1 MENPHLRPYLLGL
14 AVGICGLFYIAVSA
28 VEWTEMVLI
37 LVFFSHAASGL
48 NWVLSTTFLQERSAD
63 EWRGRVAGTDHF
75 GITLTMGIS
84 AVVGGLIM
92 ENGLLE
98 LRELIAL
105 TGMVQI
111 VLGLAWIVLASPQ
124 EKTLLDQSLKSS

>member
-1 MENPHLRPYLLGL
+1 
-14 AVGICGLFYIAVSA
+14 
-28 VEWTEMVLI
+28 
-37 LVFFSHAASGL
+37 
-48 NWVLSTTFLQERSAD
+48 
-63 EWRGRVAGTDHF
+63 
-75 GITLTMGIS
+75 
-84 AVVGGLIM
+84 M

-124 EKTLLDQSLKSS
+124 EKALLSGADPSEPN

>member
-1 MENPHLRPYLLGL
+1 MLL
-14 AVGICGLFYIAVSA
+14 
-28 VEWTEMVLI
+28 

-75 GITLTMGIS
+75 GITLMMGIS
-84 AVVGGLIM
+84 AVIGGLIM
-92 ENGLLE
+92 ENGLLD

-105 TGMVQI
+105 TGLVQI
-111 VLGLAWIVLASPQ
+111 VLGLAWIMLASPQ
-124 EKTLLDQSLKSS
+124 EKTLLSDGYPSGPN

>member
-1 MENPHLRPYLLGL
+1 VAAVLLL
-14 AVGICGLFYIAVSA
+14 
-28 VEWTEMVLI
+28 

-48 NWVLSTTFLQERSAD
+48 NRELSTTFLQERSAD

-92 ENGLLE
+92 ENELLG

-105 TGMVQI
+105 TGIVQI
-111 VLGLAWIVLASPQ
+111 VLGLAWIVLASSH
-124 EKTLLDQSLKSS
+124 EKRLLDQPLQSG